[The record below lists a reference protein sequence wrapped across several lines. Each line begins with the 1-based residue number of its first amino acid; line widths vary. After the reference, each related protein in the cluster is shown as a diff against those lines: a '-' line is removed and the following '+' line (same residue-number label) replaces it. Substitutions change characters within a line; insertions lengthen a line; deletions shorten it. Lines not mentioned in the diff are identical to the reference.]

1 MDPKDLREGVA
12 RLLCHPKSR
21 EVLGVLLIACSILL
35 MASLVSYNPSDPS
48 FFHYRGQMATPVRN
62 LGGKVGAHLAGDLFE
77 LLGLSCFLLPIFLFF
92 LGWVIFRHQ
101 GLELWGLKLS
111 GLSLLAISLSVL
123 SSLLWPEVRLLGFHL
138 GRAGGLLGDGLA
150 AWLSPSLGRFG
161 LYLSTLTGLLIA
173 VILLSQRPLHQLG
186 TSLVGRAATMKER
199 LAEIWK
205 RGEEEEKGRRGQEA
219 LAPRGSARVQGP
231 SAALSAPWMEPSA
244 IPPQEEGEEAEG
256 ESAEGDYPLPAFGY
270 RPPPLSLFQSPPSG
284 DVITTAEEFS
294 CNSAILEQKLRDF
307 GVEGRVTEV
316 HPGPVITRYELEPA
330 PGIKINRIVN
340 LADDLALALKAL
352 SVRVVAPIP
361 GKAVVGVE
369 IPNKNRALVHIRE
382 ILASSQF
389 QNSPSW
395 LTLALGKDIA
405 GSPYVV
411 DLAQMPHLLIAGAT
425 GTGKSVCINS
435 LIVSMVCKASPDQ
448 VRFLLIDPKRVELSA
463 YNGLP
468 HLADEVMTD
477 SKEASRKLLQLV
489 SHMEERY
496 RLLASK
502 GVRNITAYNRL
513 VEEEA
518 EAQGL
523 EAAAAPSLPF
533 LVVIIDE
540 LADLMMASSA
550 EVETAVTRLAQMA
563 RGVGIHLI
571 LATQRPSVDVITGL
585 IKANFPSRIS
595 FLVSSKTDSRTILD
609 MNGAEQLLGN
619 GDMLYL
625 PSGSSKPV
633 RIHGCYISEQ
643 EIGAVV
649 DFLRN
654 EMAPWRKLSLFQR
667 AEAREP
673 SGEEADELY
682 RQAVELV
689 IVTRQASISMI
700 QRRLRVG
707 YNRAARMIERMEEE
721 GIVSPLEAGKG
732 REVLIE
738 RGEGGWL
745 STSERP
751 GRV

>member
-1 MDPKDLREGVA
+1 M
-12 RLLCHPKSR
+12 
-21 EVLGVLLIACSILL
+21 
-35 MASLVSYNPSDPS
+35 
-48 FFHYRGQMATPVRN
+48 
-62 LGGKVGAHLAGDLFE
+62 
-77 LLGLSCFLLPIFLFF
+77 
-92 LGWVIFRHQ
+92 
-101 GLELWGLKLS
+101 
-111 GLSLLAISLSVL
+111 
-123 SSLLWPEVRLLGFHL
+123 
-138 GRAGGLLGDGLA
+138 
-150 AWLSPSLGRFG
+150 
-161 LYLSTLTGLLIA
+161 
-173 VILLSQRPLHQLG
+173 
-186 TSLVGRAATMKER
+186 
-199 LAEIWK
+199 
-205 RGEEEEKGRRGQEA
+205 
-219 LAPRGSARVQGP
+219 
-231 SAALSAPWMEPSA
+231 
-244 IPPQEEGEEAEG
+244 EEAEG
-256 ESAEGDYPLPAFGY
+256 ESAEEAYPLPAFGY
-270 RPPPLSLFQSPPSG
+270 RPPPLSLLESPPPG
-284 DVITTAEEFS
+284 EVTTPAEELS
-294 CNSAILEQKLRDF
+294 SNSAILEQKLRDF

-369 IPNKNRALVHIRE
+369 IPNQNRAMVYIRE
-382 ILASSQF
+382 ILSSSQF

-405 GSPYVV
+405 GSPYVA

-435 LIVSMVCKASPDQ
+435 LIVSMICKASPDQ
-448 VRFLLIDPKRVELSA
+448 IRFLLIDPKMVELSA
-463 YNGLP
+463 YSGLP
-468 HLADEVMTD
+468 HLADEVITD
-477 SKEASRKLLQLV
+477 SKEASRKLTQLV

-513 VEEEA
+513 VEEA
-518 EAQGL
+518 EGQGL
-523 EAAAAPSLPF
+523 EGAAACALPF

-540 LADLMMASSA
+540 LADLMVSSSA

-563 RGVGIHLI
+563 RGVGIHLV

-649 DFLRN
+649 DFLRD
-654 EMAPWRKLSLFQR
+654 EMGPWRKLSLFER
-667 AEAREP
+667 GEVREP
-673 SGEEADELY
+673 SGEEMDHLY
-682 RQAVELV
+682 RQAVDLV
-689 IVTRQASISMI
+689 IATRQASISMI

-751 GRV
+751 GRG

>member
-1 MDPKDLREGVA
+1 
-12 RLLCHPKSR
+12 
-21 EVLGVLLIACSILL
+21 
-35 MASLVSYNPSDPS
+35 
-48 FFHYRGQMATPVRN
+48 
-62 LGGKVGAHLAGDLFE
+62 
-77 LLGLSCFLLPIFLFF
+77 
-92 LGWVIFRHQ
+92 
-101 GLELWGLKLS
+101 
-111 GLSLLAISLSVL
+111 
-123 SSLLWPEVRLLGFHL
+123 
-138 GRAGGLLGDGLA
+138 
-150 AWLSPSLGRFG
+150 
-161 LYLSTLTGLLIA
+161 
-173 VILLSQRPLHQLG
+173 
-186 TSLVGRAATMKER
+186 
-199 LAEIWK
+199 
-205 RGEEEEKGRRGQEA
+205 
-219 LAPRGSARVQGP
+219 
-231 SAALSAPWMEPSA
+231 
-244 IPPQEEGEEAEG
+244 
-256 ESAEGDYPLPAFGY
+256 
-270 RPPPLSLFQSPPSG
+270 
-284 DVITTAEEFS
+284 
-294 CNSAILEQKLRDF
+294 
-307 GVEGRVTEV
+307 VEGKVTEV

-330 PGIKINRIVN
+330 PGIKVNRIVS

-352 SVRVVAPIP
+352 SVRVIAPIP

-369 IPNKNRALVHIRE
+369 IPNKNRAIVYIRE
-382 ILASSQF
+382 ILSSSQF

-411 DLAQMPHLLIAGAT
+411 DLVQMPHLLIAGAT
-425 GTGKSVCINS
+425 GAGKSVCINS

-448 VRFLLIDPKRVELSA
+448 VRFLLIDPKMVELSA

-477 SKEASRKLLQLV
+477 SKEAARKLLLLV

-502 GVRNITAYNRL
+502 GVRNIAAYNRL
-513 VEEEA
+513 IEEEA

-523 EAAAAPSLPF
+523 DPLEAALPSPLPF

-540 LADLMMASSA
+540 LADLMMTASA

-595 FLVSSKTDSRTILD
+595 FQVSSKTDSRTILD

-633 RIHGCYISEQ
+633 RIHGCYIGEE
-643 EIGAVV
+643 EIAAMV
-649 DFLRN
+649 DFLKS
-654 EMAPWRKLSLFQR
+654 EMVPWKRLSLFER
-667 AEAREP
+667 AEAKE
-673 SGEEADELY
+673 SLGEDMDELY

-689 IVTRQASISMI
+689 VATQQASISMI

-721 GIVSPLEAGKG
+721 GIVSPMESGKG

-738 RGEGGWL
+738 RGEEGWP
-745 STSERP
+745 SSI
-751 GRV
+751 

>member
-1 MDPKDLREGVA
+1 
-12 RLLCHPKSR
+12 
-21 EVLGVLLIACSILL
+21 LISLSILL
-35 MASLVSYNPSDPS
+35 MASLVSFDASDPS
-48 FFHYRGQMATPVRN
+48 YFHFRGDMSTPVKN
-62 LGGKVGAHLAGDLFE
+62 LGGRLGAHLAGDLFE
-77 LLGLSCFLLPIFLFF
+77 LLGLSSFLLPLTLFF
-92 LGWVIFRHQ
+92 LGWVTFRHQ
-101 GLELWGLKLS
+101 RLHLWGLKLS
-111 GLSLLAISLSVL
+111 GLGLLAVCLSLLG
-123 SSLLWPEVRLLGFHL
+123 SLLWPEIHLLGFHL
-138 GRAGGLLGDGLA
+138 GRSGGLLGEALSG
-150 AWLSPSLGRFG
+150 WLSPSLGRFG
-161 LYLSTLTGLLIA
+161 LYLATVTGILIA
-173 VILLSQRPLHQLG
+173 LILLSQRPLHQW
-186 TSLVGRAATMKER
+186 AASFLSKTNLTKER
-199 LAEIWK
+199 LMEIWK
-205 RGEEEEKGRRGQEA
+205 RGEREEEMAPGRPEKLEEGGSVKRRLARPAVKRGPA
-219 LAPRGSARVQGP
+219 
-231 SAALSAPWMEPSA
+231 SAAIEEEPAEPW
-244 IPPQEEGEEAEG
+244 EGEEAAPAT
-256 ESAEGDYPLPAFGY
+256 AEAPLAPSFRY
-270 RPPPLSLFQSPPSG
+270 QPPPLSLFQSPQG
-284 DVITTAEEFS
+284 EVATTDEELS
-294 CNSAILEQKLRDF
+294 ANSEILEQKLRDF
-307 GVEGRVTEV
+307 GVEGKVTEV

-330 PGIKINRIVN
+330 PGIKVNRIVS

-352 SVRVVAPIP
+352 SVRVIAPIP

-369 IPNKNRALVHIRE
+369 IPNKNRAIVYIRE
-382 ILASSQF
+382 ILSSSQF

-411 DLAQMPHLLIAGAT
+411 DLVQMPHLLIAGAT
-425 GTGKSVCINS
+425 GAGKSVCINS

-448 VRFLLIDPKRVELSA
+448 VRFLLIDPKMVELSA

-477 SKEASRKLLQLV
+477 SKEAARKLLLLV

-502 GVRNITAYNRL
+502 GVRNIAAYNRL
-513 VEEEA
+513 IEEEA

-523 EAAAAPSLPF
+523 DPLEAALPSPLPF

-540 LADLMMASSA
+540 LADLMMTASA

-595 FLVSSKTDSRTILD
+595 FQVSSKTDSRTILD

-633 RIHGCYISEQ
+633 RIHGCYIGED
-643 EIGAVV
+643 EIAAMV
-649 DFLRN
+649 DFLKN
-654 EMAPWRKLSLFQR
+654 EMVPWRRLTLFERTEAKESL
-667 AEAREP
+667 
-673 SGEEADELY
+673 GEDMDELY

-689 IVTRQASISMI
+689 VATQQASISMI

-721 GIVSPLEAGKG
+721 GIVSPMESGKG

-738 RGEGGWL
+738 RGEERWPS
-745 STSERP
+745 ST
-751 GRV
+751 

>member
-77 LLGLSCFLLPIFLFF
+77 LLGLSSFLLPIFLFF
-92 LGWVIFRHQ
+92 LGWVIFRHR

-205 RGEEEEKGRRGQEA
+205 RGEEEEKGRRRQEA
-219 LAPRGSARVQGP
+219 LPPRGSARAQSP

-256 ESAEGDYPLPAFGY
+256 ESAEEDYPLPAFGY

-284 DVITTAEEFS
+284 DVTATAEEFS

-689 IVTRQASISMI
+689 IATRQASISMI
-700 QRRLRVG
+700 QRKLRVG